1 MPAARPPALS
11 AGVVAPAGEVRAG
24 RGSRVARGAAA
35 AVLSTAVALGSH
47 LLAGAEAPGV
57 LGVVVPLVFAVS
69 VCTVLAGVRLS
80 AVRLSVSVVTSQ
92 VLFHLLFVLGTV
104 PAGTSAVTGAG
115 HDAHLGHGGHVA
127 HSGHAVHESM
137 TLASVTGTAVTGT
150 TGGAGHAAHASVGM
164 WLAHAGAAVLTVLA
178 LHRGE
183 TLLRQL
189 RRLATAVL
197 TWVLPRRSAPC
208 LLVLRRR
215 RGPLD
220 ARPVVARS
228 LEVLAGCVPR
238 RGPPELPST

>member
-115 HDAHLGHGGHVA
+115 HDAHLGHGGHGA
-127 HSGHAVHESM
+127 HESM
-137 TLASVTGTAVTGT
+137 TLASVTGTQVTGT

-183 TLLRQL
+183 MLLRQL

>member
-1 MPAARPPALS
+1 MPAARPPAPS
-11 AGVVAPAGEVRAG
+11 AGVVAPAGG
-24 RGSRVARGAAA
+24 GWTSRGSRVVRGAAA

-47 LLAGAEAPGV
+47 LLAGAEVPGL

-92 VLFHLLFVLGTV
+92 VLFHTLFVLGTV
-104 PAGTSAVTGAG
+104 PAGPSAVTGAG
-115 HDAHLGHGGHVA
+115 HDAHLGH
-127 HSGHAVHESM
+127 SGHGAHESVA
-137 TLASVTGTAVTGT
+137 LASVTGT

-164 WLAHAGAAVLTVLA
+164 WLAHAAAAALTVLA

-183 TLLRQL
+183 MLLRQL

-197 TWVLPRRSAPC
+197 AQVLPQRPAPC
-208 LLVLRRR
+208 VLVLRHERA
-215 RGPLD
+215 PLD

-238 RGPPELPST
+238 RGPPALPST